1 MKQGLLVLL
10 FLWVANGDYTQSA
23 EKAYRKNINGFRP
36 DLERYKRAKEEALS
50 KGQLVQTATGELQA
64 VDEDRRFYADA
75 NSLEITD
82 HMPRKEDLDRLV
94 EETKKRY
101 VLAMT

>member
-1 MKQGLLVLL
+1 
-10 FLWVANGDYTQSA
+10 
-23 EKAYRKNINGFRP
+23 
-36 DLERYKRAKEEALS
+36 LERYKNAKEEALA

-75 NSLEITD
+75 NSLGITD
-82 HMPRKEDLDRLV
+82 HTPRKEDLDRLV

-101 VLAMT
+101 FFDMTLS